1 MTPEVRDRKLMPP
14 TETES
19 GIPVDVVYGPRD
31 GIIDPNIGEPGKF
44 PFTRGIHAEMYRKR
58 LWTMRQYSGF
68 GDARATNERF
78 RSLMSAGQTGLSVAF
93 DLPTQLGYDSDDPVA
108 YPEVGRVGVAVDTL
122 DDFEAL
128 FDGISLQEAN
138 PSFTINATAPVI
150 AAMLSALARKQ
161 GIEPSVIRGTF
172 QNDMMK
178 EFLSRGAFIFPPTES
193 VRLAGD
199 VIEFCASE
207 MPSVYPI
214 SVSGSHI
221 RDTGATGV
229 QALAIV
235 LSNALLYLGQAVA
248 RGLDVCQIASRFSFL
263 FAARQDPLFEAA
275 QIRAGRRL
283 WARLLNERYGID
295 DENALKFRL
304 FNSSNN
310 QMFTRQEPYN
320 NIVRGTLACLG
331 GVLGGAQAITIIG
344 FDEAYDIPTE
354 DAQRIA
360 LRTQQIIAYE
370 TAVPSTVDPLAGS
383 YYVEALT
390 DECESRM
397 RQFIEE
403 IDEHGGVVRAVED
416 GWLISVLYDRA
427 YELEKGIASGEIP
440 VVGVN
445 AFVREG
451 SGEADAFEVAHLHE
465 TDDAIARRQVE
476 ALQAHRARRDSGA
489 VSTALADVS
498 AAAREERNVCWPLE
512 TAVTAGATVG
522 ECVRVLADVFGRYQ
536 EGGRL

>member
-1 MTPEVRDRKLMPP
+1 MTPQPP
-14 TETES
+14 LETES
-19 GIPVDVVYGPRD
+19 GIPVNVLYGPRD
-31 GIIDPNIGEPGKF
+31 GIVDANIGEPGKF
-44 PFTRGIHAEMYRKR
+44 PFTRGIHPEMYRKR

-93 DLPTQLGYDSDDPVA
+93 DLPTQLGHDSDDPVA
-108 YPEVGRVGVAVDTL
+108 YPEVGRVGVAIDTL
-122 DDFEAL
+122 EDFEGL
-128 FDGISLQEAN
+128 FDGISLEEAN

-150 AAMLSALARKQ
+150 AAMLAALARRR
-161 GIEPSVIRGTF
+161 GLDVSVIRGTF

-178 EFLSRGAFIFPPTES
+178 EFIARGAYVFPPKES
-193 VRLAGD
+193 VKLACD
-199 VIEFCASE
+199 LIEYCARE

-229 QALAIV
+229 QALSIV
-235 LSNALLYLGQAVA
+235 LSNALLYLDETAA
-248 RGLDVCQIASRFSFL
+248 RGLDIVTVASRFSFL
-263 FAARQDPLFEAA
+263 FAARQDPFFEAA

-283 WARLLNERYGID
+283 WARLLNERYGIED
-295 DENALKFRL
+295 PNALKFRL

-320 NIVRGTLACLG
+320 NIIRGTLACLG

-354 DAQRIA
+354 EAQTIA

-370 TAVPSTVDPLAGS
+370 TAIPATVDPLAGS

-397 RQFIEE
+397 RAFIEE
-403 IDEHGGVVRAVED
+403 IEQHGGIVQAVED
-416 GWLISVLYDRA
+416 GWIAALLYDRA
-427 YELEKGIASGEIP
+427 YEQEKGIASGEIP

-445 AFVREG
+445 AFVRDGTTEQD
-451 SGEADAFEVAHLHE
+451 SFEVADLHE

-476 ALQAHRARRDSGA
+476 RLTAHKAARNATA
-489 VSTALADVS
+489 VTESLAAITS
-498 AAAREERNVCWPLE
+498 AAQEKRNVCWALE
-512 TAVTAGATVG
+512 AAVTAGATVG
-522 ECVRVLADVFGRYQ
+522 ECMDALGTVFGRYR